1 MHETRAIMIDL
12 VIHRYKAPVKELLM
26 CHFSCSSSHT
36 HRDLNTA
43 GTQSTY
49 QLISWVCC
57 SYL

>member
-12 VIHRYKAPVKELLM
+12 VIHRYKAPVKEPLM

-49 QLISWVCC
+49 QLIS
-57 SYL
+57 